1 MIVTIGTDDT
11 LASPGAQLD
20 YYQAII
26 DTMGRDVVDSFA
38 RLFVI
43 PQATH
48 GLTGRTAAQDG
59 DGRDVPV
66 VPLPT
71 RFERVPVLL
80 DWVERGIAPPMH
92 LTVTA
97 GDRSL
102 PLCSYPAY
110 PHYSSGP
117 PEAASSYQCQAVCA
131 LKSGPLYRQSPVA
144 SRQSPVASRQSPVE
158 TDKHWEPETGDC
170 TAGRLPGH
178 AVTVLAAVKPADHRR
193 IRRRDIVL
201 PARVAA
207 LAFTTPSRY
216 APDRRR
222 FAEWSCPVE
231 KSCAAPS
238 LRSVPQWCRRTAGEA
253 QAPRPAGARTRPA
266 NEPFGY
272 CLNTSTIRGNNLDIV
287 GVVNAASKAGFH
299 AIEPWIREIDDYTSK
314 GGTLKDLGKRI
325 ADAGLTVEDAIAF
338 NSFLDDDDARR
349 AASMEKLKVDMDKV
363 AQIGGKRIAAPP
375 GNNRAAVSLDNAAKY
390 YREAL
395 EMGEKMGVQP
405 LLELWGTHPVLGP
418 LSHGIY
424 VTVAAGRADAS
435 LLLDVFHLYKSG
447 TPFTALKQ
455 INGASLHVM
464 HLNDYPQAADPSTL
478 NDGNR
483 IYPGDGVAPLRQIL
497 RDLRDSGFRGYLSL
511 ELFNRDY
518 WTHSADENLKTAME
532 KIRATVRSA
541 MA

>member
-1 MIVTIGTDDT
+1 MELSRREVVR
-11 LASPGAQLD
+11 GA
-20 YYQAII
+20 
-26 DTMGRDVVDSFA
+26 
-38 RLFVI
+38 
-43 PQATH
+43 
-48 GLTGRTAAQDG
+48 
-59 DGRDVPV
+59 
-66 VPLPT
+66 
-71 RFERVPVLL
+71 
-80 DWVERGIAPPMH
+80 
-92 LTVTA
+92 
-97 GDRSL
+97 
-102 PLCSYPAY
+102 
-110 PHYSSGP
+110 
-117 PEAASSYQCQAVCA
+117 
-131 LKSGPLYRQSPVA
+131 
-144 SRQSPVASRQSPVE
+144 
-158 TDKHWEPETGDC
+158 
-170 TAGRLPGH
+170 
-178 AVTVLAAVKPADHRR
+178 
-193 IRRRDIVL
+193 
-201 PARVAA
+201 VAA
-207 LAFTTPSRY
+207 FGAAMVSSTPS
-216 APDRRR
+216 
-222 FAEWSCPVE
+222 
-231 KSCAAPS
+231 
-238 LRSVPQWCRRTAGEA
+238 EA
-253 QAPRPAGARTRPA
+253 QAPRSTGARTRPA

-287 GVVNAASKAGFH
+287 AVVKAASTAGFH
-299 AIEPWIREIDDYTSK
+299 AIEPWIVEIDRYTAS
-314 GGTLKDLGKRI
+314 GGALKDLGKRI

-375 GNNRAAVSLDNAAKY
+375 GNNRGTVSLDNAAKY

-455 INGASLHVM
+455 INGASLHIM
-464 HLNDYPQAADPSTL
+464 HLNDYPQAADSSTL

-497 RDLRDSGFRGYLSL
+497 RDLRDNGFRGYLSL

-518 WTHSADENLKTAME
+518 WARSADENLKTAME

-541 MA
+541 VA